1 MAQQVKIAGALFND
15 VPYIQCPDVNDV
27 YHSFYD
33 TTISSNAA
41 TAADIAS
48 GKLAYV
54 NGALVTGTA
63 SGGGGTSI
71 VMGHL
76 RGDATLAKSW
86 TYDKLI
92 HADEGVTIPA
102 YTTSSTTLKSGSAL
116 TSESLNF
123 ADYSYTLVFRSL
135 AMPIYSNS
143 TKGSGRFI
151 YHAISYIYNFIYL
164 PPSAFNHD
172 GTTASTNT
180 STQVYTALG
189 AQSSQRIVYY
199 NSANSIRFANTAY
212 GAQISVPSN
221 PTITLSSTSPY
232 NTATISV
239 TSPNFTIRG
248 SSSYFNSTYWGYI
261 TDIRYQYIFELWRVP
276 QSSTV
281 HGWEI
286 ESQYRH
292 IIDCANSASGTL
304 T

>member
-27 YHSFYD
+27 YHSFFD
-33 TTISSNAA
+33 TTIASNAA

-54 NGALVTGTA
+54 NGSLVTGTA

-92 HADEGVTIPA
+92 YADEGINIPS
-102 YTTSSTTLKSGSAL
+102 YTTTNTTLKSDSSL
-116 TSESLNF
+116 TSENLNF
-123 ADYSYTLVFRSL
+123 SDYSYLLLYRSL

-143 TKGSGRFI
+143 TISSGRQLYYAASSTHNII
-151 YHAISYIYNFIYL
+151 YT
-164 PPSAFNHD
+164 PTSAFSHGGVTGNVS
-172 GTTASTNT
+172 G
-180 STQVYTALG
+180 
-189 AQSSQRIVYY
+189 SSQI
-199 NSANSIRFANTAY
+199 Y
-212 GAQISVPSN
+212 GAVGLSSFTRVVYCNSSTTCRMATTSNGAYMSTPSS
-221 PTITLSSTSPY
+221 PTIVLSSTSPY
-232 NTATISV
+232 NTATLTV
-239 TSPNFTIRG
+239 FSPTFYIRG
-248 SSSYFNSTYWGYI
+248 NTTYLNSTNWGYI
-261 TDIRYQYIFELWRVP
+261 TDIRYQYIYELWRVP
-276 QSSTV
+276 ASATV

-286 ESQYRH
+286 ESQFRH
-292 IIDCANSASGTL
+292 VLECANGNGTL